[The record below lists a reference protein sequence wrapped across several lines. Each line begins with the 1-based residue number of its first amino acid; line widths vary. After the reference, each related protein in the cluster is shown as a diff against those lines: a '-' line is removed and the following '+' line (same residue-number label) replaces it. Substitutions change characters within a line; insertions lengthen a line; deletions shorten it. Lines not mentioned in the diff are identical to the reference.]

1 MKMQVCG
8 IEISEGTSKAGKP
21 YSIGRLHT
29 LIPLAPP
36 MASNDPNVKNVA
48 KGIVGTTYDCDVVL
62 LRKLEHLPF
71 PLDAEVTVSP
81 IQRFGKREEVVTDV
95 RPLELIK
102 KAA

>member
-1 MKMQVCG
+1 MKMQICG

-36 MASNDPNVKNVA
+36 MAGAGAGENVA

-62 LRKLEHLPF
+62 LRKLQQLSF
-71 PLDAEVTVSP
+71 PIDADVTVSP
-81 IQRFGKREEVVTDV
+81 VQRFGKREEVVTDV
-95 RPLELIK
+95 RPLELVK